1 MSATM
6 ERTSRG
12 SDTGRLSPDELR
24 LVEALRRGEE
34 AAFATL
40 VDRYGASM
48 LRVSFL
54 HVPSREVA
62 EEIVQDTWLHVL
74 RGLSTFQ
81 GRSSLRTWIFA
92 VLANCARKRAKRE
105 GRVLPFTAL
114 ERDAAGP
121 AVGPEHFFDADH
133 PRWPRCWST
142 LVDGWAGVPEERLLS
157 HEVRGLVLGA
167 LGRLAPGQR
176 TVMTL
181 RDVEGWTAEEVC
193 DFLHISP
200 ANQRVLLHRARA
212 RVRDAIQDY
221 LDEERSGDHAR

>member
-1 MSATM
+1 M
-6 ERTSRG
+6 ERAGTG
-12 SDTGRLSPDELR
+12 AIAGRLSPDELR

-34 AAFATL
+34 SAFATL

-48 LRVSFL
+48 LRASFL
-54 HVPSREVA
+54 YVASREVA

-74 RGLSTFQ
+74 RGLRGFQ
-81 GRSSLRTWIFA
+81 GRSSLRTWIF
-92 VLANCARKRAKRE
+92 VILGNCARKRAKRE
-105 GRVLPFTAL
+105 GRVIPFTAL

-121 AVGPEHFFDADH
+121 AVGPENFFDADH

-142 LVDGWAGVPEERLLS
+142 LVDGWARVPEERLLS
-157 HEVRGLVLGA
+157 HELRRVVRRA
-167 LGRLAPGQR
+167 LARLAPGQR

-193 DFLHISP
+193 DFLRISP

-212 RVRDAIQDY
+212 RVREAIHDY
-221 LDEERSGDHAR
+221 IDEDGSGGRGR

>member
-1 MSATM
+1 MSTI
-6 ERTSRG
+6 ERARTG
-12 SDTGRLSPDELR
+12 LGTGRLSPEELR

-34 AAFATL
+34 SAFATL

-48 LRVSFL
+48 LRASFL
-54 HVPSREVA
+54 YAESREVA

-74 RGLSTFQ
+74 RGLRGYQ

-92 VLANCARKRAKRE
+92 ILGNCARKRAKRE
-105 GRVLPFTAL
+105 GRLIPFTAL
-114 ERDAAGP
+114 ERDGAGP
-121 AVGPEHFFDADH
+121 AVGPEHFFGTQH

-142 LVDGWAGVPEERLLS
+142 LVDGWAAVPEERLLS
-157 HEVRGLVLGA
+157 AEVRKLVRSA

-193 DFLHISP
+193 DFLRITP

-212 RVRDAIQDY
+212 KVREAIQDY
-221 LDEERSGDHAR
+221 LDEEGGGGHGR